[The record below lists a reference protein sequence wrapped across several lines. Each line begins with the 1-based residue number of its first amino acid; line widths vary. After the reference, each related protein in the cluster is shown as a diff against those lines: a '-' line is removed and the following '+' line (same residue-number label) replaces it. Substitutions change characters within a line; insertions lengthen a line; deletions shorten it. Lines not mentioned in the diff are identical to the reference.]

1 MPYIQPNTDITLCRD
16 VPLDSSYNHTVDFAS
31 PTAAFNYFYSKRYVT
46 VNVNSYQRLERNKL
60 RIECTMEEAIKC
72 NYLYFNNHNF
82 EDKIFYCFITG
93 WEYINNVT
101 TEITYEVDVFQ
112 TFWNDVRLLQVF
124 VEREHINVDTVGANT
139 VPENFE
145 LGEYVTNGI
154 GTLMPTGQ
162 QNACVI
168 FLCNFNDDA
177 TCSDF
182 FGGFACNVYTGL
194 LPIKKQTIAEIN
206 EFLQRAQD
214 NNRFGSNG
222 DGIVAAFMCP
232 WNPQTYDVE
241 SWALSV
247 PKRISGA
254 LNGYTPKNNKLYT
267 YPYNFL
273 HVRNDVDSADFK
285 YELFNGDYATF
296 NLQGCII
303 PEPTLILKPTNYKNY
318 ATATEY
324 RMALKNFPQVAI
336 NVDVLKVYLA
346 QNAASLPTSMIASG
360 VSNAIGAVGNFS
372 VGNIIGMVGNVAN
385 VGEAVANKI
394 AQIHDISTKPPQQ
407 KGTQSTLADYAVSAK
422 MFQAD
427 YMSIRGEYAAI
438 IDDYF
443 NMFGY
448 ATHRVK
454 QPNVTGRPYWN
465 YVKTIGNT
473 VDALGVPDP
482 YLQRMNKAFNDG
494 ITIWHNPDSV
504 GYYGYDNR
512 PV

>member
-139 VPENFE
+139 VPENLE
-145 LGEYVTNGI
+145 LGEYVVNGT
-154 GTLMPTGQ
+154 GQLMPTGT

-168 FLCNFNDDA
+168 FLCTFNDDS
-177 TCSDF
+177 TCTPF
-182 FGGFACNVYTGL
+182 YGGFANNVFTGL
-194 LPIKKQTIAEIN
+194 LPTKKQTLN
-206 EFLQRAQD
+206 EVSEFIQRAT
-214 NNRFGSNG
+214 NNNKYE
-222 DGIVAAFMCP
+222 GIVAAFMCP

-241 SWALSV
+241 SWSLNI
-247 PKRISGA
+247 PKRITGT

-267 YPYNFL
+267 YPFNFL
-273 HVRNDVDSADFK
+273 HVRSDVDSADFK
-285 YELFNGDYATF
+285 YELFNGDYASFT
-296 NLQGCII
+296 LQGCII
-303 PEPTLILKPTNYKNY
+303 PEPTLVLKPTGYKNY
-318 ATATEY
+318 SVATEY

-336 NVDVLKVYLA
+336 NADVLKVYLA
-346 QNAASLPTSMIASG
+346 QNAASLPTSMISQAANAALGIGSALAFGLTAPTAGFEVVSSLSQITQTLAS
-360 VSNAIGAVGNFS
+360 V
-372 VGNIIGMVGNVAN
+372 
-385 VGEAVANKI
+385 K
-394 AQIHDISTKPPQQ
+394 DISTKPPQQ
-407 KGTQSTLADYAVSAK
+407 NGTQSTLADYAVSAK
-422 MFQAD
+422 MFYAD
-427 YMSIRGEYAAI
+427 YMSVRGEYAAI